1 MPEPFRRSL
10 EAARRHRRPPATCEL
25 PPKSS
30 ARPSLSHRTVA
41 LILRAWL
48 AEADNA

>member
-10 EAARRHRRPPATCEL
+10 EAARRHRRPPAVCEQ
-25 PPKSS
+25 PPKGS
-30 ARPSLSHRTVA
+30 APSPLSPRTVA

>member
-10 EAARRHRRPPATCEL
+10 EAARRHRRPPAVCEL
-25 PPKSS
+25 TPTR
-30 ARPSLSHRTVA
+30 RPRNPLSPRAIA

-48 AEADNA
+48 AEPDNA